1 MKRAMRSPVF
11 VALALAF
18 AGCTC
23 NRSAPTNGAVDAA
36 VARDPFPSTAAT
48 GPAVFSS
55 PIAAAHVGKG
65 AVYFVGLVAARNV
78 YELTRVEPNGT
89 ASWSIDALSDIKWS
103 SDAEVKVFASPGGGA
118 FVLGRGMRS
127 GQLVRE
133 LVNVD
138 AAGKIIGAAE
148 PMKSDG
154 CATLDGFT
162 FLRESG
168 DKSVVATRDF
178 SGAPPRDLFKLKAEG
193 DHELLCG
200 EHAVFALTHDDA
212 LTLERAGAA
221 PTVLLGAHDDSDD
234 VEELTV
240 GDDIGVVNVKQGV
253 VSLREIG
260 ATKNAPWKKIAV
272 LPEGAAVGLVDAD
285 ANDIFLIFT
294 QEAHDAT
301 CPNGSQASRLS
312 TLHVPRN
319 GGEAH
324 THSLGMLACDSDE
337 GPFFTGFSH
346 KDRTSRFYVGWPER
360 RPPKSGEPPV
370 ANLAYVTFQNDQPSD
385 VRRIPVEADAL
396 TDAGCDD
403 DGCYVAV
410 LERVAGT
417 DGMVPGPV
425 RIVKFN

>member
-1 MKRAMRSPVF
+1 MRTSVF

-23 NRSAPTNGAVDAA
+23 NKSKTDGTSIDAA
-36 VARDPFPSTAAT
+36 TANGPFPTSTPT
-48 GPAVFSS
+48 GPAIFSS

-65 AVYFVGLVAARNV
+65 AVYFVGLVAARGV

-89 ASWSIDALSDIKWS
+89 AAWSIDAMSDVKWS

-127 GQLVRE
+127 GKLVRE

-138 AAGKIIGAAE
+138 GTGKIVGAAE

-154 CATLDGFT
+154 CSTLDGFAY
-162 FLRESG
+162 LRENG
-168 DKSVVATRDF
+168 DKSIAATHDF
-178 SGAPPRDLFKLKAEG
+178 TGAPPRDLFKLKVDG

-200 EHAVFALTHDDA
+200 DHAVFALTHDDA

-221 PTVLLGAHDDSDD
+221 PTVLLGEHDDSDD
-234 VEELTV
+234 VEEFTV
-240 GDDIGVVNVKQGV
+240 GDDVGVINVKQGT

-260 ATKNAPWKKIAV
+260 AQKNAPWKKIAV
-272 LPEGAAVGLVDAD
+272 LPEGAEVGLVDAD
-285 ANDIFLIFT
+285 ANDIFVIFT

-301 CPNGSQASRLS
+301 CPNGSQAARLS
-312 TLHVPRN
+312 TLHVPRS
-319 GGEAH
+319 GGDAH
-324 THSLGMLACDSDE
+324 THSLGMLACDSDD

-346 KDRTSRFYVGWPER
+346 KNGTSRFYVGWPER
-360 RPPKSGEPPV
+360 RPPESGQPPI

-385 VRRIPVEADAL
+385 VRRIAVEADAL

-403 DGCYVAV
+403 DGCYAAA
-410 LERVAGT
+410 LERVPGT
-417 DGMVPGPV
+417 DGMVPGPI
-425 RIVKFN
+425 RILKFN